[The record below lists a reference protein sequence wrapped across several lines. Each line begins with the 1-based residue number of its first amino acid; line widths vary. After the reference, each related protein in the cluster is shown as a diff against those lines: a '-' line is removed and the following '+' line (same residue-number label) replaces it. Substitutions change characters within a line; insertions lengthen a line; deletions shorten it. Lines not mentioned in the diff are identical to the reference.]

1 MSTGA
6 DKFCK
11 RYISDLMLFSWVL
24 SFRRNLPAVTI
35 EKAIH
40 NFYKHV
46 GGEAADYN
54 IDSEKVK
61 YYRME
66 ADFDDMQKNC
76 GKS

>member
-1 MSTGA
+1 MAA

-11 RYISDLMLFSWVL
+11 RYIADLMLFSWVL

-40 NFYKHV
+40 NFYKHTSP
-46 GGEAADYN
+46 EKDYN
-54 IDSEKVK
+54 VDSEVVK

-66 ADFDDMQKNC
+66 QDFNQMQKTEI
-76 GKS
+76 KSHS